1 MTTNETLATTGNEPT
16 ATDAAALQDGKSQDQ
31 AVSGKVY
38 TQEEFDRH
46 MAGLKASISKKYERQ
61 FAELGDIEE
70 LRALKAQ
77 AEQRKHEEAMKK
89 GEFEK
94 ILQEK
99 LSIKDAEIS
108 KREAVIR
115 EFKVDLPLVNAAA
128 KYRAVNPEQVKAL
141 IKSNVRLNDDGD
153 VEVVDANG
161 TVRYNDKGQP
171 VTVDDFVKEWLDAN
185 PHFQMSTPAT
195 TNAKS
200 GISNSKSDLDPATLD
215 LNDPAQRALYAEWR
229 KTHYSNVRKMA

>member
-1 MTTNETLATTGNEPT
+1 MSEQSLDMNNP
-16 ATDAAALQDGKSQDQ
+16 ATDATAPQEGKSQEQ
-31 AVSGKVY
+31 ATTSRTY
-38 TQEEFDRH
+38 SQEEFDNH
-46 MAGLKASISKKYERQ
+46 IAGLKHSLTKKFEKQ

-70 LRALKAQ
+70 LKSLKTQ
-77 AEQRKHEEAMKK
+77 AEQRRTEEAMKK

-108 KREAVIR
+108 KREQVIR

-128 KYRAVNPEQVKAL
+128 KYRAVNPDQVKAL
-141 IKSNVRLNDDGD
+141 VKNNVRLNDDGE
-153 VEVVDANG
+153 VEVLDANG

-171 VTVDDFVKEWLDAN
+171 VTVDDFVRNWLDEN

-200 GISNSKSDLDPATLD
+200 GISNSKSDFDPATLD
-215 LNDPAQRALYAEWR
+215 LTDPAQRALYAEWR
-229 KTHYSNVRKMA
+229 KTNYSNVRKMG

>member
-1 MTTNETLATTGNEPT
+1 MNDQSAEMKQV
-16 ATDAAALQDGKSQDQ
+16 ATDAQAPQEGKSQEGTTT
-31 AVSGKVY
+31 GKTY
-38 TQEEFDRH
+38 TQEEFDNH

-70 LRALKAQ
+70 LKSLKSQ
-77 AEQRKHEEAMKK
+77 AEKTRQEEAMKK

-108 KREAVIR
+108 KRESVIR

-141 IKSNVRLNDDGD
+141 VKSNVRLNDEGE
-153 VEVVDANG
+153 VEVLDANG
-161 TVRYNDKGQP
+161 SVRYNDKGQP
-171 VTVDDFVKEWLDAN
+171 VSVDDFVRNWLDEN

-195 TNAKS
+195 TNSKS
-200 GISNSKSDLDPATLD
+200 GISNSKSDFDPATLD
-215 LNDPAQRALYAEWR
+215 LTDPAQRAQYAEWR
-229 KTHYSNVRKMA
+229 KTNYSNVRKMG

>member
-1 MTTNETLATTGNEPT
+1 MSDQSLDSNTQS
-16 ATDAAALQDGKSQDQ
+16 ATDATALQEGKSQET
-31 AVSGKVY
+31 SGRTY
-38 TQEEFDRH
+38 TQEEFDNH
-46 MAGLKASISKKYERQ
+46 IAGMKHSLTKRFEKQ

-70 LRALKAQ
+70 LKQLKSK
-77 AEQRKHEEAMKK
+77 AEQARTEEAMKK
-89 GEFEK
+89 GQFEE
-94 ILQEK
+94 ILK
-99 LSIKDAEIS
+99 DLATKKDAEIS
-108 KREAVIR
+108 KREAVIK

-141 IKSNVRLNDDGD
+141 VKSNVRLNEDGE

-171 VTVDDFVKEWLDAN
+171 VSVDDFVRGWLDEN
-185 PHFQMSTPAT
+185 PHFQLSTPAT

-200 GISNSKSDLDPATLD
+200 GISNSKSDFDPATLD

-229 KTHYSNVRKMA
+229 KTNYSNVRKMG

>member
-1 MTTNETLATTGNEPT
+1 MSEQSLDGNT
-16 ATDAAALQDGKSQDQ
+16 QSATDANAPQEGKSQET
-31 AVSGKVY
+31 SGRTY
-38 TQEEFDRH
+38 TQEEFDNH
-46 MAGLKASISKKYERQ
+46 IAGLKHSLTKRFEKQ

-70 LRALKAQ
+70 LKQLKSK
-77 AEQRKHEEAMKK
+77 AEQARTEDAMKK
-89 GEFEK
+89 GQFEE
-94 ILQEK
+94 ILK
-99 LSIKDAEIS
+99 DLATKKDAEIS

-128 KYRAVNPEQVKAL
+128 KYRAVNPDQVKAL
-141 IKSNVRLNDDGD
+141 VKNNVRLNDDGD

-161 TVRYNDKGQP
+161 MVRYNDKGQP
-171 VTVDDFVKEWLDAN
+171 VSVDDFVRNWLDEN

-200 GISNSKSDLDPATLD
+200 GISNSKSDFDPATLD

-229 KTHYSNVRKMA
+229 KTQYSNVRTMG